1 MRKRVT
7 YRPGKAQGA
16 FGTIW
21 GGIFVLIGLFVVI
34 PTFGPFGIIW
44 TLGALGITVINA
56 LHAFGKKYVGP
67 EIRIEEDKEGEPV
80 PSDESHDHIQS
91 TALNARERLEQ
102 LKTLREA
109 GLITQQEYDQK
120 RREIV
125 DYENCYHLHGRSLL
139 RQSRTGGLGGNP
151 DVRPPQ
157 KGDVRGRGPYHQ

>member
-34 PTFGPFGIIW
+34 PTFGLFGIIW
-44 TLGALGITVINA
+44 TLGALGITVMNA

-67 EIRIEEDKEGEPV
+67 EIHSEEEGEARE
-80 PSDESHDHIQS
+80 PSPSEETHDHIPS
-91 TALNARERLEQ
+91 TALDAKERLEQ

-125 DYENCYHLHGRSLL
+125 EEL
-139 RQSRTGGLGGNP
+139 
-151 DVRPPQ
+151 
-157 KGDVRGRGPYHQ
+157 

>member
-91 TALNARERLEQ
+91 TVLDAQGRLEEYWLNRFVSDTCFQ
-102 LKTLREA
+102 PEELAQAVEQVTLDQVVQTACQVELDSIYTLRGKE
-109 GLITQQEYDQK
+109 G
-120 RREIV
+120 
-125 DYENCYHLHGRSLL
+125 
-139 RQSRTGGLGGNP
+139 
-151 DVRPPQ
+151 
-157 KGDVRGRGPYHQ
+157 

>member
-80 PSDESHDHIQS
+80 PDHIQS
-91 TALNARERLEQ
+91 TVLDAQGRLGQ

-125 DYENCYHLHGRSLL
+125 EEL
-139 RQSRTGGLGGNP
+139 
-151 DVRPPQ
+151 
-157 KGDVRGRGPYHQ
+157 

>member
-91 TALNARERLEQ
+91 TALNARERL
-102 LKTLREA
+102 
-109 GLITQQEYDQK
+109 
-120 RREIV
+120 
-125 DYENCYHLHGRSLL
+125 
-139 RQSRTGGLGGNP
+139 
-151 DVRPPQ
+151 
-157 KGDVRGRGPYHQ
+157 

>member
-80 PSDESHDHIQS
+80 PSVSYTHLDDLPRSFILAGDGKS
-91 TALNARERLEQ
+91 PPTVYLSSLSPSALVSRAERNSFE
-102 LKTLREA
+102 
-109 GLITQQEYDQK
+109 
-120 RREIV
+120 
-125 DYENCYHLHGRSLL
+125 
-139 RQSRTGGLGGNP
+139 
-151 DVRPPQ
+151 
-157 KGDVRGRGPYHQ
+157 